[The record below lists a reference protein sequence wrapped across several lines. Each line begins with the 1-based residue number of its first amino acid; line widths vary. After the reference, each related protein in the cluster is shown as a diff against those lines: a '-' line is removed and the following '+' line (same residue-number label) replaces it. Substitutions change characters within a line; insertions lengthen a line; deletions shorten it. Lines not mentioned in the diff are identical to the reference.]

1 MLPFHILSFGF
12 VIGVTALADKEA
24 FDWVLGKKRTL
35 DAALIRRYHFFVWLG
50 LLFLS
55 VTGVALFFPL
65 KDELLTNSV
74 FLLKMLLVGVLVVN
88 GILIGRLQH
97 AASVQSFS
105 ELHLRQKIELFA
117 SGVISTASW
126 LGAGVLAFFL
136 F

>member
-24 FDWVLGKKRTL
+24 FDWVSGKKKIL
-35 DAALIRRYHFFVWLG
+35 DKDMLGRYHSFVWLG
-50 LLFLS
+50 LLLLIG
-55 VTGVALFFPL
+55 TGVLLLYPL
-65 KDELLTNSV
+65 RDILLTNPV
-74 FLLKMLLVGVLVVN
+74 FLLKMLFVGVLVAN

-97 AASVQSFS
+97 AATAHPFS
-105 ELHLRQKIELFA
+105 ELRMGQKIELFA
-117 SGVISTASW
+117 SGVISTAGW